1 VNPAAL
7 AGTGR
12 LIRLVVRRDRV
23 RLTIW
28 VVVLVVLMAYSAVQ
42 VRDLYRTPE
51 SLAGYA
57 STVSDNPALVVFAG
71 PGYGL
76 ADAPTVGA
84 VLVNETSLWMALG
97 CALMS
102 VFLVVRHSR
111 AEEELERA
119 DLLRSLVVGR
129 HAPLAAVLVVAVVA
143 DALVVAGS
151 ALCTI
156 AAGFPVA
163 GTLALTVSFGAVGV
177 CFAGIAAVAA
187 QLVTTARG
195 ALGLATGT
203 AGFAFLLRGL
213 GDISLH
219 ALSWLSPFGMAIG
232 VRAFAGHR
240 WWTPVGVLIGAALAV
255 AVAVSLSVRRDLGS
269 GLVAQRPGPATARR
283 WITGPLGLSV
293 RLQRAAL
300 LSWTAGVFVVAAVY
314 GSVGDEI
321 EAMLADNPQ
330 LADYLARLQGAGLTD
345 AFLATALH
353 MLALLACGYA
363 VSSMLRV
370 RTEEG
375 AGFAESMLA
384 TPLPRWWWMGSHVA
398 VTVAGTTVI
407 VATSAFGVG
416 LGYAWAVGDAAE
428 IGRLFGAGLALLA
441 PVLLV
446 AAIVAFVVGWL
457 PRFAVLSWILLGMV
471 VVIGL
476 FAQVLRLPGWVR
488 DLSPL
493 EHVAALPGRS
503 WPAVPTVVLSGLC
516 LVAFGA
522 GVVGFCRR
530 DLAGV

>member
-1 VNPAAL
+1 MNATLV
-7 AGTGR
+7 GTGT
-12 LIRLVVRRDRV
+12 LVRLVVRRDRV
-23 RLTIW
+23 RLALW
-28 VVVLVVLMAYSAVQ
+28 VVALVVLMAYSAVQ
-42 VRDLYRTPE
+42 VHDLYRTPE
-51 SLAGYA
+51 ALAGYA

-76 ADAPTVGA
+76 EDAPTVGA

-102 VFLVVRHSR
+102 VFLVVRHTR

-129 HAPLAAVLVVAVVA
+129 HAPLAAVLAVAVA
-143 DALVVAGS
+143 ANLAVVVGS
-151 ALCTI
+151 TLCTV

-163 GTLALTVSFGAVGV
+163 GTLALTVSFGSVGV
-177 CFAGIAAVAA
+177 AFAAIAAVTA
-187 QLVTTARG
+187 QLVSTARG
-195 ALGLATGT
+195 ALGLATAA
-203 AGFAFLLRGL
+203 AGAAFLLRGL
-213 GDISLH
+213 GDISVH

-240 WWTPVGVLIGAALAV
+240 WWAPAGVLAGALLTVGV
-255 AVAVSLSVRRDLGS
+255 AVALSVRRDLGS
-269 GLVAQRPGPATARR
+269 GLVPQRPGPPSARR
-283 WITGPLGLSV
+283 WVTGPLGLSV

-300 LSWTAGVFVVAAVY
+300 VAWTVGVLVVAVVY

-330 LADYLARLQGAGLTD
+330 LADYLARLEGVGLTD

-363 VSSMLRV
+363 VSSMLRA
-370 RTEEG
+370 RTEET
-375 AGFAESMLA
+375 AGYAESMLA
-384 TPLPRWWWMGSHVA
+384 TPLRRWWWLGSHVV
-398 VTVAGTTVI
+398 VTVAGTTAV
-407 VATSAFGVG
+407 VAASALGVG
-416 LGYAWAVGDAAE
+416 AGYAWAVGDAGQV
-428 IGRLFGAGLALLA
+428 GRLLRAGMSLLP

-446 AAIVAFVVGWL
+446 AAVVLLVIGWL
-457 PRFAVLSWILLGMV
+457 PRLTALSWILLGMV

-476 FAQVLRLPGWVR
+476 FGEVLRLPRGVR

-493 EHVAALPGRS
+493 EHVTALPGRP
-503 WPAVPTVVLSGLC
+503 WPIGSLVVLSVLC
-516 LVAFGA
+516 LVAGGA

-530 DLAGV
+530 DLAGA